1 MNAIDAVVTW
11 VDGRDP
17 AHRQRLDAFL
27 SERGA
32 VRPVTAHATRFD
44 SADEIEYCVA
54 SILRHAPWVRRI
66 HVVTDRQ
73 VPALV
78 RRLVDTPWAERV
90 RVVDHA
96 EIFAGLEPFNSRAII
111 SLLWR
116 IPDLAERF
124 VYLNDD
130 FMLLRPVGEQDFFR
144 GDALVLRG
152 RWRLQSAYSLTQ
164 SLERARKRDG
174 ADEASSRDAQEAAA
188 RLAGY
193 RLRYFR
199 LYHGPYSLR
208 RSPLAAYFAAHPHR
222 LQANVRDRLRESQQF
237 KTESLAAHLALAGG
251 NAVPDR
257 GLRVTQ
263 LEPAAH
269 GIDVL
274 RQRMRHA
281 DAHPQQAFVC
291 VQSLDMA
298 SEAVRGELLAW
309 LDRRVGRIEALPLV
323 TRAG

>member
-1 MNAIDAVVTW
+1 MK
-11 VDGRDP
+11 P
-17 AHRQRLDAFL
+17 
-27 SERGA
+27 
-32 VRPVTAHATRFD
+32 VRATR
-44 SADEIEYCVA
+44 
-54 SILRHAPWVRRI
+54 RRPP
-66 HVVTDRQ
+66 R
-73 VPALV
+73 A
-78 RRLVDTPWAERV
+78 W
-90 RVVDHA
+90 
-96 EIFAGLEPFNSRAII
+96 RAIACAI
-111 SLLWR
+111 SACTTVR
-116 IPDLAERF
+116 IRC
-124 VYLNDD
+124 
-130 FMLLRPVGEQDFFR
+130 
-144 GDALVLRG
+144 
-152 RWRLQSAYSLTQ
+152 
-164 SLERARKRDG
+164 
-174 ADEASSRDAQEAAA
+174 AA
-188 RLAGY
+188 
-193 RLRYFR
+193 
-199 LYHGPYSLR
+199 R

-263 LEPAAH
+263 LEPAAQ